1 MNVIRKLTVYP
12 DETNPDD
19 SDEENDEPSA
29 AKRSKLSD
37 MNNPNWYTKLSQEVR
52 QRIMFPGTDRNP
64 AGPSGSTPSTTTS
77 VGQIYLSSDSQVP
90 CMSQSYK
97 TFRNIELSL
106 KSSLEWHK

>member
-1 MNVIRKLTVYP
+1 
-12 DETNPDD
+12 
-19 SDEENDEPSA
+19 
-29 AKRSKLSD
+29 

-90 CMSQSYK
+90 YLPKYYAISKYRIKPK
-97 TFRNIELSL
+97 TVALVAQVITTERFTN
-106 KSSLEWHK
+106 

>member
-1 MNVIRKLTVYP
+1 LLSFLEEI
-12 DETNPDD
+12 NPDD

-64 AGPSGSTPSTTTS
+64 AGSSGSTPSTMTS
-77 VGQIYLSSDSQVP
+77 VGQIYLSSDPQVS
-90 CMSQSYK
+90 C
-97 TFRNIELSL
+97 LSKFEHFKPIFGGCFLTLL
-106 KSSLEWHK
+106 KQAKFMG